1 QGHQKMMVTFISQCE
16 KKALNKTRRVLDA
29 FANRIGDN
37 AWQTVITNE
46 GLLSVKKLLRKT
58 ASKNTAVSCH
68 WIRSRSRSE
77 LVWVVG
83 KRSKFNSDGIVPVNN
98 TSKSIEIFLEKDQ
111 WKTIVVIKYA
121 SAIAGLFHDFG
132 KANVLFQEKLKGMTA
147 SKGEPYRHE
156 WISLRLFQSFTE
168 NKPDIQWLQ
177 ELTEIEKNSIASCF
191 RDGLDRSEDFNHPI
205 NKLSSFAQLV
215 AWLILTHHKLPLV
228 PTWKD
233 TVNLAPSFDN
243 TKTWLS
249 DFEPIWNSYQC
260 KDADKMC
267 LLAKNWD
274 FENKLPVLS
283 MKWRSHACAITSEAL
298 TKLRPILQQQTNW
311 LHEQLFTTHLA
322 RLSLMLADHYYS
334 SQEPTEE
341 WQSATYNVIANT
353 DRKTR
358 AQKQQLD
365 EHLIGVAYSAKG
377 IVKALPKLKSELPS
391 LGENS
396 FLKNNVEKEF
406 KENFGWQNKARK
418 LSEVIAKDAVKQG
431 FFGINIASTGK
442 GKTLANAKI
451 MYALGNETGAVR
463 FSVALGLRTLT
474 LQTGKEFRKKLELN
488 DQQLA
493 IAVGGVSVKQ
503 LFENRQQTTK
513 QLEQEESTGSA
524 SQNEII
530 DADLHMDYA
539 ADIQEHS
546 LSTWTKQEKR
556 LDQLIQ
562 APILVSTID
571 HLISATEGTKGGRQI
586 APMLRLLTSDL
597 VLDEPDD
604 FGLDDLPALC
614 RLVHWAAMLGSK
626 VLLSTATMPPAMAN
640 ALFQSYQAGWAEYA
654 KANIE
659 QWNGEILCA
668 WFDEWES
675 KSELCKH
682 VDDTKT
688 FQPAHENFI
697 KKRIKNLKEKIT
709 AKQLGSIAEVENNE
723 STVAKSMAIAI
734 QTNIVNLHKIHCVN
748 NEENESGKSISIG
761 LVRMAN
767 INPLAAVAKELM
779 ALTLPDDICVHYC
792 IYHSRYPLAIR
803 SHIENNLDDILNR
816 QKPDEAWE
824 ILSKTVN
831 SHSQN
836 HHAFVVL
843 ASPVAEVGRDH
854 DYDWAI
860 IEPSS
865 MRSIIQIAG
874 RVLRHR
880 AITPTSA
887 NIVLL
892 NKNYKA
898 LSGKPTCFNR
908 PGFES
913 DKLKLN
919 NHELNKILIEEQYHK
934 IDAIQRIKIPD
945 GIKTKGGKYLN
956 LNELEHKALTT
967 QLFCGK
973 KPAKVWWQE
982 QPHWC
987 GEVQR
992 QQKFRQCKLDN
1003 AFYLFLQDDY
1013 SNIEWKWLNEDV
1025 YPSELGDNNSLVRIV
1040 EQTDNDIT
1048 QAAGNHF
1055 WFDLRAKTIYEQL
1068 IDEFRKNGAE
1078 YDLTEISR
1086 RFGEVRLIEFN
1097 STQQAEYNYHPCLG
1111 VYQDIGNR

>member
-1 QGHQKMMVTFISQCE
+1 MMVTFVSQCE
-16 KKALNKTRRVLDA
+16 KKALNRTRRVLDS
-29 FANRIGDN
+29 FANRIGN
-37 AWQTVITNE
+37 NTWQTVITAE
-46 GLLSVKKLLRKT
+46 GLLAVKKLLRKT
-58 ASKNTAVSCH
+58 ASKNTAVSCF

-77 LVWVVG
+77 LVWVIG
-83 KRSKFNSDGIVPVNN
+83 NRSKFNSEGVVPVNS
-98 TSKSIEIFLEKDQ
+98 TEKEIQQFMDKYQ
-111 WKTIVVIKYA
+111 WQTIDVIKYA
-121 SAIAGLFHDFG
+121 AAIAGLFHDFG
-132 KANVLFQEKLKGMTA
+132 KANSLFQQKLKGKTE

-156 WISLRLFQSFTE
+156 WLSLRLFQNFTE
-168 NKPDIQWLQ
+168 NKSDIEWLQ
-177 ELTEIEKNSIASCF
+177 ELTEIEKDSITSCF
-191 RDGLDRSEDFNHPI
+191 RDGVDKSEAFDHPI

-228 PTWKD
+228 PTWKEN
-233 TVNLAPSFDN
+233 VNLAPSFEDIGS
-243 TKTWLS
+243 WLR
-249 DFEPIWNSYQC
+249 DFGPIWNSYQC
-260 KDADKMC
+260 KDADKKS

-298 TKLRPILQQQTNW
+298 MKLNPIIQQQTNW

-334 SQEPTEE
+334 SQEATEE
-341 WQSATYNVIANT
+341 WQSISYDVIANT
-353 DRKTR
+353 DRKTKKP
-358 AQKQQLD
+358 KQQLD
-365 EHLIGVAYSAKG
+365 EHLIGVAYNAKK
-377 IVKALPKLKSELPS
+377 ITEKLPKLKRTLPV
-391 LGENS
+391 LGENK
-396 FLKNNVEKEF
+396 FLEDNVPKEF
-406 KENFGWQNKARK
+406 KDDFGWQDKAK
-418 LSEVIAKDAVKQG
+418 KVTTKVAKDAIKQG
-431 FFGINIASTGK
+431 FFGINMASTGK

-451 MYALGNETGAVR
+451 MYALGNEVGRVR

-493 IAVGGVSVKQ
+493 IAVGGIAVKQ
-503 LFENRQQTTK
+503 LFENQQQTTK
-513 QLEQEESTGSA
+513 QLEQEESTGSS

-530 DADLHMDYA
+530 DDDLYMDFA

-571 HLISATEGTKGGRQI
+571 HLIPATEGTKGGKQI

-604 FGLDDLPALC
+604 FGLEDLPALC

-626 VLLSTATMPPAMAN
+626 VLLSTATMPPAMAY
-640 ALFQSYQAGWAEYA
+640 ALFQSYKAGWGEYA
-654 KANIE
+654 KANIG
-659 QWNGEILCA
+659 QWDGEILCT

-675 KSELCKH
+675 KSELCKSLKD
-682 VDDTKT
+682 VKAFKST
-688 FQPAHENFI
+688 HEDFI
-697 KKRIKNLKEKIT
+697 KKRIKNLKGKST
-709 AKQLGSIAEVENNE
+709 VKQLGYIAEAQNNE
-723 STVAKSMAIAI
+723 STVAKSMAMSI
-734 QTNIVNLHKIHCVN
+734 QSNIVNLHKTHCVN
-748 NEENESGKSISIG
+748 NGENGNGKTISIG

-767 INPLAAVAKELM
+767 INPLVAVAKELM
-779 ALTLPDDICVHYC
+779 ALALPEGTCVHYC

-816 QKPDEAWE
+816 KEPDKVWE
-824 ILSKTVN
+824 TLSETIN
-831 SHSQN
+831 SHSQK
-836 HHAFVVL
+836 HHVFVVL

-880 AITPTSA
+880 EIAPTSA

-913 DKLKLN
+913 NKLKLDD
-919 NHELNKILIEEQYHK
+919 HVLNKILIEEQYQK
-934 IDAIQRIKIPD
+934 IDAIPRIKIPD
-945 GIKTKGGKYLN
+945 EIKTKGGNYLN
-956 LNELEHKALTT
+956 LNELEHKALAA
-967 QLFCGK
+967 QLFSGE

-982 QPHWC
+982 KPHWC
-987 GEVQR
+987 GEIQR
-992 QQKFRQCKLDN
+992 QQKFRQSKSDN
-1003 AFYLFLQDDY
+1003 AFYLWLQDEHA
-1013 SNIEWKWLNEDV
+1013 NIEWKWLNEDV
-1025 YPSELGDNNSLVRIV
+1025 YPAKFGENSLVDIV
-1040 EQTDNDIT
+1040 EKSDDVT
-1048 QAAGNHF
+1048 QAKGNHF
-1055 WFDLRAKTIYEQL
+1055 WFDLSAKTIYKRL
-1068 IDEFRKNGAE
+1068 IKEFKNNGIE
-1078 YDLTEISR
+1078 CDLAKISQ
-1086 RFGEVRLIEFN
+1086 RFGEIRLIEFN
-1097 STQQAEYNYHPCLG
+1097 SNQQAEYSYHPNLG
-1111 VYQDIGNR
+1111 IYQEIGNR